1 MFRSVFRLSSGMSI
15 QKANQGKHNKNL
27 SAPLVQVNLGPG
39 KDLKHNFYSYLEI
52 SPIITIYLLNKR

>member
-1 MFRSVFRLSSGMSI
+1 MSI